1 MENISIIGSGHT
13 KFGRLDASLEQM
25 IVDVVKEAVE
35 ESGIAPEDIDAVYLG
50 HFNSGLVPDGFASS
64 LIFQAYQELR
74 FKPAMRAE
82 NACASGSAESS
93 PRSGTSSRRSS
104 APLPTRRRPTRRCR
118 CRVTPI
124 CNVRN
129 PSPLATT

>member
-25 IVDVVKEAVE
+25 ITDVVKEAVE

-64 LIFQAYQELR
+64 LIFQAYPELR

-82 NACASGSAESS
+82 NA
-93 PRSGTSSRRSS
+93 
-104 APLPTRRRPTRRCR
+104 
-118 CRVTPI
+118 
-124 CNVRN
+124 
-129 PSPLATT
+129 